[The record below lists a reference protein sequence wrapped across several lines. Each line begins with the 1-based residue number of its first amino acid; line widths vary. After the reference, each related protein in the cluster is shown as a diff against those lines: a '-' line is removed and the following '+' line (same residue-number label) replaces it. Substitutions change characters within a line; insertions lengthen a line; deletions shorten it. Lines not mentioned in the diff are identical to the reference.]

1 MSQQKQIQL
10 AKRPQGL
17 PTKDVFH
24 FETVDIPVPQDG
36 EVLIQTKYVSVDPY
50 MRGQMQ
56 DTKSYTPP
64 FKLNEVIQGGVV
76 GEVMKS
82 LLNRLNLKKV
92 ILFSD
97 SLAGKNIP
105 QPKLNLSLKLIH
117 NLSRHCPII

>member
-50 MRGQMQ
+50 MRGRMQ

-76 GEVMKS
+76 GEVVESKS
-82 LLNRLNLKKV
+82 PQFEKV

-117 NLSRHCPII
+117 LSRHCPII